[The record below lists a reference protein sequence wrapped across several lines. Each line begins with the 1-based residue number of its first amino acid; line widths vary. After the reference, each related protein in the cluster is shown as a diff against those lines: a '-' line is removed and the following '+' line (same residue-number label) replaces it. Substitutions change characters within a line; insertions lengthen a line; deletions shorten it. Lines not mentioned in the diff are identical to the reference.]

1 MATVLSIELL
11 PPADRQRVERALP
24 VAGPAL
30 QIEQRLDRPVE
41 LGVELERALGE
52 LARGLL
58 LALALGLE
66 EQAAQA
72 ELLGVGGGQHGLED
86 APAGGAVAGELG
98 RLRAQQVGQRLVRQ
112 RLARLAG
119 IAGGER
125 AVAGADGDDA
135 ARERIEP
142 ALLAPAVEDAA
153 DASPGSTTA
162 SAAADHASSMTPTIA
177 AAAG

>member
-1 MATVLSIELL
+1 MRPAMAAAGTRSGASRCASCASSSALSAAVSSAACACAVSSTARRRLATALSIRFCRR
-11 PPADRQRVERALP
+11 ADRQRVERALP

-41 LGVELERALGE
+41 LGVELQRALGE

-86 APAGGAVAGELG
+86 APAGGPVAGELG
-98 RLRAQQVGQRLVRQ
+98 RLRAQQVGQRLV
-112 RLARLAG
+112 A
-119 IAGGER
+119 
-125 AVAGADGDDA
+125 
-135 ARERIEP
+135 
-142 ALLAPAVEDAA
+142 
-153 DASPGSTTA
+153 A
-162 SAAADHASSMTPTIA
+162 SALRAWPA
-177 AAAG
+177 